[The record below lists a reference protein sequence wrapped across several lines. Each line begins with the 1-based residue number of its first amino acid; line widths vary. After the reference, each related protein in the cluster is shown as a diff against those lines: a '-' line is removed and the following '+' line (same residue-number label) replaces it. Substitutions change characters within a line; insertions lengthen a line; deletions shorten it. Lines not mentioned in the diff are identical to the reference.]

1 MRAIRPAALLGALL
15 LPAVLIAAPTQG
27 EPSGSAPDA
36 RADSPWTR
44 INTGT
49 GSNITIPSL
58 LRTPDGVLHV
68 VYEQEAGSVS
78 NYEHTTVSTTGA
90 VLGHTNAVSSWGTLA
105 NDPQLIPTATGGMR
119 VIFGGLQDINVANP
133 FSAGHLYTAVSDAS
147 GASWAVPSEAW
158 SRSGSGY
165 ASYGTFASLLP
176 DGNTLAGWTLNADI
190 QYRVGPLALPVDP
203 AGPADPGFTEPGCC
217 LYSTT
222 SVETGGAVW
231 AAWYSNAADDGI
243 FVKQIYPTQGASI
256 KAPLSSTNGDSLSPD
271 QPVAMTRRPD
281 GSVVLAYCVGYP
293 TCTSIGLWQLGSST
307 VTKVPGTAGA
317 TSIALDAGPTGR
329 LWLAWVDGSTE
340 VKAARSAPAGFKFG
354 GVRQLDMPVKGGTSY
369 HVAVE
374 ASLGEA
380 SVVVNDGT
388 NLYHRQVQPGIVLS
402 ASPKK
407 WDGDKASK
415 VKVKVT
421 DAATAIAG
429 AKVAG
434 GGEKCTTKSN
444 GTCVLKF
451 PAHKPGKIKLK
462 ATKSG
467 YSPAIFTVKVKA

>member
-176 DGNTLAGWTLNADI
+176 DGNTLAGLDPQRRHSVPRRTARPAGRPGGSGRPGLHRAGLLPLLHD
-190 QYRVGPLALPVDP
+190 QRRDGRRRVGRVVLQRRGRRHLRQADLP
-203 AGPADPGFTEPGCC
+203 DPGREH
-217 LYSTT
+217 
-222 SVETGGAVW
+222 
-231 AAWYSNAADDGI
+231 
-243 FVKQIYPTQGASI
+243 QGS
-256 KAPLSSTNGDSLSPD
+256 
-271 QPVAMTRRPD
+271 
-281 GSVVLAYCVGYP
+281 
-293 TCTSIGLWQLGSST
+293 
-307 VTKVPGTAGA
+307 
-317 TSIALDAGPTGR
+317 ALLHER
-329 LWLAWVDGSTE
+329 
-340 VKAARSAPAGFKFG
+340 
-354 GVRQLDMPVKGGTSY
+354 
-369 HVAVE
+369 
-374 ASLGEA
+374 
-380 SVVVNDGT
+380 
-388 NLYHRQVQPGIVLS
+388 
-402 ASPKK
+402 
-407 WDGDKASK
+407 
-415 VKVKVT
+415 
-421 DAATAIAG
+421 
-429 AKVAG
+429 
-434 GGEKCTTKSN
+434 
-444 GTCVLKF
+444 
-451 PAHKPGKIKLK
+451 
-462 ATKSG
+462 
-467 YSPAIFTVKVKA
+467 